1 MRNYLITSAINF
13 PQYLKVYKFLHAFC
27 LKSRILPKFEQ
38 RQIMKKNIPTTFR
51 NLQVLEEARVAARD
65 SLKGSYFA
73 TVEPFRNIIEK
84 VAAANNENHFEA
96 MKRIQDKTD
105 LADAPEKK
113 IIFAAALM
121 EIVEEKNL
129 QF

>member
-1 MRNYLITSAINF
+1 MS
-13 PQYLKVYKFLHAFC
+13 
-27 LKSRILPKFEQ
+27 EQ
-38 RQIMKKNIPTTFR
+38 RTFR
-51 NLQVLEEARVAARD
+51 NLQTLEVARIEAKNILQERYASVVQ
-65 SLKGSYFA
+65 Y
-73 TVEPFRNIIEK
+73 FRNIIET
-84 VAAANNENHFEA
+84 VAKCNNENHFEA

-105 LADAPEKK
+105 LAAEPEKK

>member
-1 MRNYLITSAINF
+1 M
-13 PQYLKVYKFLHAFC
+13 
-27 LKSRILPKFEQ
+27 
-38 RQIMKKNIPTTFR
+38 MKNNIPTTFR

-65 SLKGSYFA
+65 TLKGNYFA
-73 TVEPFRNIIEK
+73 TVEPFRSIIET
-84 VAAANNENHFEA
+84 VAKSNKENHFEA

-105 LADAPEKK
+105 LADDPEKK
-113 IIFAAALM
+113 VIFAAALM

>member
-1 MRNYLITSAINF
+1 MS
-13 PQYLKVYKFLHAFC
+13 
-27 LKSRILPKFEQ
+27 EQ
-38 RQIMKKNIPTTFR
+38 RTLR
-51 NLQVLEEARVAARD
+51 NLQVLEAARTEAKNILQERYA
-65 SLKGSYFA
+65 S
-73 TVEPFRNIIEK
+73 VVQPFRNIIET
-84 VAAANNENHFEA
+84 VAKSNNENHFEA

-105 LADAPEKK
+105 LADDAEKK